1 MESKKVELRSKEL
14 TARGLQGTA
23 DEGEGEMSSVDTFSF
38 MISKF

>member
-14 TARGLQGTA
+14 TARWLPGAA
-23 DEGEGEMSSVDTFSF
+23 DGGDGEMSSVDTFSY

>member
-14 TARGLQGTA
+14 TARGLPGTA